1 MLRHVRQVREGTG
14 ARPLASPL
22 LLSCVQEGRHSLNTT
37 QLAARL
43 FQLQQLDLEV
53 DRLRSE
59 LQAITTA
66 LQGGTRLRKLRM
78 EYDAAQQQV
87 QSGLQQQKDAEWHLE
102 EIQQRLHTQE
112 QRLSLYSSYNTTVAA
127 KELRSLQ
134 QAVQHLQAQ
143 QNRQEEVTLEIIDT
157 VEALQEEAERK
168 RIALQQAEQE
178 WQQETAALIARRDQL
193 EARQRDVMRK
203 REQLANSI
211 ESNFVTRYMT
221 LRRTKQ
227 GHAISRVDQNS
238 CQWCRVI
245 LTPSELQRVR
255 TSSDLQTCMNCGR
268 ILYYER

>member
-1 MLRHVRQVREGTG
+1 M
-14 ARPLASPL
+14 
-22 LLSCVQEGRHSLNTT
+22 

-43 FQLQQLDLEV
+43 FQLQQLDLEL

-59 LQAITTA
+59 LQAIATA
-66 LQGGTRLRKLRM
+66 LQGGTRLRKLRL
-78 EYDAAQQQV
+78 EYDDAQQQV
-87 QSGLQQQKDAEWHLE
+87 QSGLQQQKDTEWHLE
-102 EIQQRLHTQE
+102 EIQQRLHAQE
-112 QRLSLYSSYNTTVAA
+112 QRLSLYNNSTTAVSA
-127 KELRSLQ
+127 KELQSLQ
-134 QAVQHLQAQ
+134 QAVQHLRAQ

-168 RIALQQAEQE
+168 RIALEQAEEE
-178 WQQETAALIARRDQL
+178 WQQETATLITRRDQL
-193 EARQRDVMRK
+193 EARQRDVTRK
-203 REQLANSI
+203 REQLAGSI
-211 ESNFVTRYMT
+211 ESNLVARYMI

-227 GHAISRVDQNS
+227 GHAISRIDQNS

>member
-1 MLRHVRQVREGTG
+1 M
-14 ARPLASPL
+14 
-22 LLSCVQEGRHSLNTT
+22 NTM

-43 FQLQQLDLEV
+43 FQLQQLDLEL

-59 LQAITTA
+59 LQAIATA
-66 LQGGTRLRKLRM
+66 LQGGTRLRKLRL
-78 EYDAAQQQV
+78 EYDDAQQQV
-87 QSGLQQQKDAEWHLE
+87 QSGLQQQKDTEWHLE
-102 EIQQRLHTQE
+102 EIQQRLHAQE
-112 QRLSLYSSYNTTVAA
+112 QRLSLYNNSTTAVSA
-127 KELRSLQ
+127 KELQSLQ
-134 QAVQHLQAQ
+134 QAVQHLRAQ

-168 RIALQQAEQE
+168 RIALEQAEEE
-178 WQQETAALIARRDQL
+178 WQQETATLITRRDQL
-193 EARQRDVMRK
+193 EARQRDVTRK
-203 REQLANSI
+203 REQLAGSI
-211 ESNFVTRYMT
+211 ESNLVARYMI

-227 GHAISRVDQNS
+227 GHAISRIDQNS

>member
-1 MLRHVRQVREGTG
+1 
-14 ARPLASPL
+14 
-22 LLSCVQEGRHSLNTT
+22 LNTM

-43 FQLQQLDLEV
+43 FQLQQLDLEL

-59 LQAITTA
+59 LQAIATA
-66 LQGGTRLRKLRM
+66 LQGGTRLRKLRL
-78 EYDAAQQQV
+78 EYDDAQQQV
-87 QSGLQQQKDAEWHLE
+87 QSGLQQQKDTEWHLE
-102 EIQQRLHTQE
+102 EIQQRLHAQE
-112 QRLSLYSSYNTTVAA
+112 QRLSLYNNSTTAVSA
-127 KELRSLQ
+127 KELQSLQ
-134 QAVQHLQAQ
+134 QAVQHLRAQ

-168 RIALQQAEQE
+168 RIALEQAEEE
-178 WQQETAALIARRDQL
+178 WQQETATLITRRDQL
-193 EARQRDVMRK
+193 EARQRDVTRK
-203 REQLANSI
+203 REQLAGSI
-211 ESNFVTRYMT
+211 ESNLVARYMI

-227 GHAISRVDQNS
+227 GHAISRIDQNS